1 MEMKHMIQYMQVYEE
16 TIEDFGSKW
25 YCEELGEWLQMDREE
40 VFGAYVDACREVGL
54 PMPDEPEMPDDFMV
68 PYHL

>member
-1 MEMKHMIQYMQVYEE
+1 METKDWFEYMNVFEE
-16 TIEDFGSKW
+16 TMESFGSRW

-40 VFGAYVDACREVGL
+40 IFSAYVDACRQVGL
-54 PMPDEPEMPDDFMV
+54 PMDDEPEMPDDFMV